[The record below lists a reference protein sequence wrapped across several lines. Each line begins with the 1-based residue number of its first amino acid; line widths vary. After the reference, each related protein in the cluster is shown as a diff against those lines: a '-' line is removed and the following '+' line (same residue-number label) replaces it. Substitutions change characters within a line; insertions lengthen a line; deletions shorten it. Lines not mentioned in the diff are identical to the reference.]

1 MWLDADTIV
10 TNPEIR
16 LESLLPRSTNGPD
29 FVITVD
35 GGGYNA
41 GIWLLR
47 STPWSYTFL
56 DRWWNMKHYITV
68 LRMRLILPANPLVL
82 YRSCNCLATSHDM
95 RSSRN

>member
-10 TNPEIR
+10 TNPDIR
-16 LESLLPRSTNGPD
+16 LESLVPRSTNGPD

-47 STPWSYTFL
+47 RSDWAYKFL
-56 DRWWNMKHYITV
+56 DRWWDMKQYITV
-68 LRMRLILPANPLVL
+68 RFEL
-82 YRSCNCLATSHDM
+82 CLGPCAKL
-95 RSSRN
+95 